1 MGLTILNVAYP
12 LAPVG
17 PDAVGGAEQVL
28 TAIDGALVEAGHR
41 SLVVAQE
48 GSRCAGKLFPLPVHD
63 EGPIDELALARAQAA
78 ARRTIEAALR
88 SEPVDLIHLHG
99 VDFHRYLPPAGIP
112 ALVTLHL
119 PPEWYAPEAFH
130 LAGVH
135 LHCVSASQRGRCPP
149 GARLVRDIENGIDLA
164 RFAPAR
170 NRRSFALALGRI
182 CPEKGFDYALRAAHS
197 AGVPLLLAGRVFEY
211 EVHRRYFTEQIAPL
225 LDTKRRF
232 IGPIGAARKR
242 RLLGAARCVVIPSLA
257 PETSSLVAMEA
268 LASGAPVLAYA
279 AGALEDIVE
288 HGHTGFIAR
297 SVDELSRALLRV
309 GELRPEHCRASAER
323 RFSARRMTAEYLE
336 LYEELARPQVSAQAR
351 ASSELR
357 RR

>member
-88 SEPVDLIHLHG
+88 SEPVDLVHLHG
-99 VDFHRYLPPAGIP
+99 VDSHRYLPPAAIP

-257 PETSSLVAMEA
+257 
-268 LASGAPVLAYA
+268 

-288 HGHTGFIAR
+288 YGHTGFIAR

-336 LYEELARPQVSAQAR
+336 LYEELARPHVSAQAR

>member
-1 MGLTILNVAYP
+1 MKKSTILARLGILQGVAA
-12 LAPVG
+12 LLIAPVVLLISATPMAFESVAPSPPMG
-17 PDAVGGAEQVL
+17 WNSWDAYGTTVREDQVKANADVMVREL
-28 TAIDGALVEAGHR
+28 LPFGWNYI
-41 SLVVAQE
+41 VV
-48 GSRCAGKLFPLPVHD
+48 D
-63 EGPIDELALARAQAA
+63 I
-78 ARRTIEAALR
+78 
-88 SEPVDLIHLHG
+88 
-99 VDFHRYLPPAGIP
+99 
-112 ALVTLHL
+112 
-119 PPEWYAPEAFH
+119 EWYAPEAFH

-351 ASSELR
+351 ASSEPR